1 MHIADQPFVAEFGHR
16 CLAAQTRFITHG
28 RATWGMDIIKYD
40 VYRGSNIGVYVST
53 NADLVLIPM
62 GFAKSKAE
70 KLGEYLGVRYVYASV
85 ANTRLIGS
93 LSVMNNKGILL
104 PKTAF
109 QNEYDLLRETT
120 DLEIGVLDSRFTA
133 LGNVICA
140 NDKGA
145 IVSPWLSG
153 HDCQMISDVLGVETI
168 QKKIAGFNQTGAVMV
183 ANNTGAAIHP
193 EADEEDM
200 EVFASLLGVKIE
212 QSSINNG
219 VPYVASGIL
228 ANDNAVVVGTLTT
241 GPEIMMLT
249 RAFLN

>member
-1 MHIADQPFVAEFGHR
+1 
-16 CLAAQTRFITHG
+16 
-28 RATWGMDIIKYD
+28 MDIIKYD
-40 VYRGSNIGVYVST
+40 VYRGSNLGVYISVNDSV
-53 NADLVLIPM
+53 VLLPM
-62 GFAKSKAE
+62 GFAQSKAK
-70 KLGEYLGVRYVYASV
+70 KLAKYLDVEILYTSI

-93 LSVMNNKGILL
+93 LCVLNNKGILL

-109 QNEYDLLRETT
+109 ANEYELLKKET
-120 DLEIGVLDSRFTA
+120 DLEVGVLDSKFTA
-133 LGNVICA
+133 LGNVICT

-145 IVSPWLSG
+145 VVSPWLSDK
-153 HDCQMISDVLGVETI
+153 DCQTISDVLGVETI

-183 ANNTGAAIHP
+183 ANNSGAAIHP

-200 EVFASLLGVKIE
+200 KTFANVLGVKVE

-219 VPYVASGIL
+219 IPYVSSGVL
-228 ANDNAVVVGTLTT
+228 ANNNSIVVGSLTT

>member
-1 MHIADQPFVAEFGHR
+1 
-16 CLAAQTRFITHG
+16 
-28 RATWGMDIIKYD
+28 MDIIKYD
-40 VYRGSNIGVYVST
+40 VYRGPNLGVYISVNDKT
-53 NADLVLIPM
+53 ILIPM
-62 GFAKSKAE
+62 GFAQSKAE
-70 KLGEYLGVRYVYASV
+70 KLAKYLHADYLYTSI
-85 ANTRLIGS
+85 ANTRLIGA

-109 QNEYDLLRETT
+109 SNEFEFLKKETS
-120 DLEIGVLDSRFTA
+120 LEIGVLDSKYTA
-133 LGNVICA
+133 LGNIICA

-145 IVSPWLSG
+145 IVSPRLSNEE
-153 HDCQMISDVLGVETI
+153 CQTIKDVLDVEVI
-168 QKKIAGFNQTGAVMV
+168 QKKIAGYNQIGAVMV

-200 EVFASLLGVKIE
+200 KTFSNVLGVKIE

-219 VPYVASGIL
+219 IPYVASGIL
-228 ANDNAVVVGTLTT
+228 ANNNSIVVGSLTT